1 MMNEPKKLY
10 RSRDDRMVSGLCAGI
25 GKYID
30 IDPTV
35 VRVVYIVASIL
46 SGGLPIIIYLV
57 LIMVVP
63 EEPISGP
70 GLGGDGV
77 I

>member
-1 MMNEPKKLY
+1 MSEYKKLY
-10 RSRDDRMVSGLCAGI
+10 RSRDNRMVSGLCGGI
-25 GKYID
+25 GKYIG

-35 VRVVYIVASIL
+35 VRVVVTVATIL
-46 SGGLPIIIYLV
+46 LAGFPAAIYLV

-70 GLGGDGV
+70 GTGADV
-77 I
+77 AK

>member
-25 GKYID
+25 GKYFG

-35 VRVVYIVASIL
+35 VRVIVTVASIL

-70 GLGGDGV
+70 GVGGDV
-77 I
+77 VV